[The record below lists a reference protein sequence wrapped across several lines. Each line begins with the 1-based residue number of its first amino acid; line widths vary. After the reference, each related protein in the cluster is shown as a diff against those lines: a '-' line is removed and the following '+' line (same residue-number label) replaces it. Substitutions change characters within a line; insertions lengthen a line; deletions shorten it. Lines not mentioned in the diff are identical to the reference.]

1 MGSLTDLG
9 RQTTLSLG
17 KRLRHLYVDQ
27 LRFLPPTIDN
37 ADSLYLRATPIPR
50 ALESMQQA
58 FEGLYPSSAR
68 SPNFPP
74 PTILSRTPGDETLFP
89 NDGNCRRLAVLARA
103 FAQRTADRW
112 NDSDDLKYVTKK
124 IGKYMPDEG
133 AKVAVDGRPRLSG
146 VMDSINATDAHGPAT
161 KLPKEFYD
169 ERLRAIIDKIGVEEW
184 YSGYQESREY
194 RALGIGGLLGD
205 VVSRMVGSAERTAAD
220 GGFEVVKKGEV
231 PQIKFGMSGCHDTTL
246 AGALTSLGAFEG
258 EKWPPFT
265 SHIAI
270 ELFKQKTASDQPIAA
285 ATAPPAPV
293 PAARSWLSKIWGG
306 DGGASG
312 KVGVPPAG
320 IGRKTTEELSEAEKR
335 TLAGYFVRIR
345 YNDRVMTVPGC
356 KAPGNH
362 LEGDESFCTLVSL
375 PLFFP
380 SSLSGLRRFSDIRWD
395 SIGGFQVDR
404 RQVHTEGLEAG
415 VSLQQRCS
423 RLPIQAGAG
432 WILNRLRIRL

>member
-1 MGSLTDLG
+1 
-9 RQTTLSLG
+9 
-17 KRLRHLYVDQ
+17 
-27 LRFLPPTIDN
+27 
-37 ADSLYLRATPIPR
+37 
-50 ALESMQQA
+50 
-58 FEGLYPSSAR
+58 
-68 SPNFPP
+68 
-74 PTILSRTPGDETLFP
+74 
-89 NDGNCRRLAVLARA
+89 
-103 FAQRTADRW
+103 
-112 NDSDDLKYVTKK
+112 
-124 IGKYMPDEG
+124 MPDEG